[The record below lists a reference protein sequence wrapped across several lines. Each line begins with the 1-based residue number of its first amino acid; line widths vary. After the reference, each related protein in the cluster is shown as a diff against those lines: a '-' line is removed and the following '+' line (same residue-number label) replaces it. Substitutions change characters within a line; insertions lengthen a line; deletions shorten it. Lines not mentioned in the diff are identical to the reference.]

1 MSRNRHGDTALP
13 LLTVLLDAC
22 AIEGAFLAS
31 YWLRFNSTLF
41 DTLGFVREAAPPFRS
56 YVLTSF
62 VIVAAWLLLM
72 QARKMYGVRRAVSL
86 SDELVNVV
94 SVVSLGMLLVMSAAF
109 FYREFS
115 YSRVVVILLFV
126 LAIVFVFAGRVLV
139 HVLERYWHRRG
150 IHLQDAVIIGTEH
163 PASTLFERLHM
174 HPSFGF
180 RVTGYFGNDTLPP
193 TTALGSAPFLGPLA
207 DAPAYIARTGV
218 DLAFIAIRSDEH
230 SALVDVIARCEGYNI
245 TFMMVPDVL
254 EIMTSR
260 VTMHELEGI
269 PLLKIKSVPFTAW
282 GRITKRAF
290 DLLLAGAASV
300 VALPLGAVIAVL
312 IRLDS
317 AGPVF
322 FKQNRIGLDG
332 REFTMLKFRSMKQG
346 SEARDHESGLGM
358 ANDPRRTRLGAI
370 LRATSLDELPQL
382 LNVLRGDMSLVGPRP
397 ERTRYVEQFSESVPK
412 YLDRHRVK
420 AGITGWAQVNGLR
433 GDTSIEERIRY
444 DLFYIENWSLA
455 FDVKILLRTLRAAI
469 STHESRPS

>member
-1 MSRNRHGDTALP
+1 MRKDRHGDTALP
-13 LLTVLLDAC
+13 LLTVLLDAL
-22 AIEGAFLAS
+22 AIEGAFLAA
-31 YWLRFNSTLF
+31 YWLRFESTIF
-41 DTLGFVREAAPPFRS
+41 DALGFVDEAAPPFRS
-56 YVLTSF
+56 YALTSF
-62 VIVAAWLLLM
+62 VIVAAWLLLFR
-72 QARKMYGVRRAVSL
+72 ARRLYGVRRAVSL
-86 SDELVNVV
+86 SDELGNVV
-94 SVVSLGMLLVMSAAF
+94 RVVTLGMLLLLSAAF

-115 YSRVVVILLFV
+115 YSRVVVVLLFV
-126 LAIVFVFAGRVLV
+126 LAILFVFAGRALV
-139 HVLERYWHRRG
+139 RALERRWHRKG
-150 IHLQDAVIIGTEH
+150 IHLQDAVIIGTEE
-163 PASTLFERLHM
+163 PAGTLYERLHM

-180 RVTGYFGNDTLPP
+180 RIAGYFGGASLPP
-193 TTALGSAPFLGPLA
+193 DTPLLRASRLGTLA
-207 DAPAYIARTGV
+207 DAPAYIASTGV
-218 DLAFIAIRSDEH
+218 DLAFISVRPDEH
-230 SALVDVIARCEGYNI
+230 PALVGVITGCEGYNI

-290 DLLLAGAASV
+290 DLAVAGGCCLIALPVGAA
-300 VALPLGAVIAVL
+300 VALL

-317 AGPVF
+317 PGPVF
-322 FKQNRIGLDG
+322 FTQKRIGLDG
-332 REFTMLKFRSMKQG
+332 REFTMLKFRSMRHG
-346 SEARDHESGLGM
+346 AEAQDHEAGLGV
-358 ANDPRRTRLGAI
+358 AQDPRRTRLGKF

-382 LNVLRGDMSLVGPRP
+382 WNVLRGDMSLVGPRP

-455 FDVKILLRTLRAAI
+455 FDIKILLRTLRAAV

>member
-1 MSRNRHGDTALP
+1 MSKPRHGDTALP
-13 LLTVLLDAC
+13 LLTVFLDAI
-22 AIEGAFLAS
+22 AIESAFLAS

-62 VIVAAWLLLM
+62 VIVAAWLMLF

-86 SDELVNVV
+86 SDELVNIVK
-94 SVVSLGMLLVMSAAF
+94 VVSLGILLVLAAAF

-115 YSRVVVILLFV
+115 YSRVVVILLYV
-126 LAIVFVFAGRVLV
+126 LAILFLFTGRALV
-139 HVLERYWHRRG
+139 HALERRWHRRG
-150 IHLQDAVIIGTEH
+150 MHLQDAVIIGTEP
-163 PASTLFERLHM
+163 PAGTLYERLHM

-180 RVTGYFGNDTLPP
+180 RITGYFGDAGP
-193 TTALGSAPFLGPLA
+193 APDMPLNRATRMGTLA
-207 DAPAYIARTGV
+207 DAPAHIARSGV
-218 DLAFIAIRSDEH
+218 DLAFIAVRPDEH
-230 SALVDVIARCEGYNI
+230 PALVDLIARCEGYNI

-290 DLLLAGAASV
+290 DLVVAGAASLI
-300 VALPLGAVIAVL
+300 ALPLGGAIALLV
-312 IRLDS
+312 RLDS
-317 AGPVF
+317 PGPVF
-322 FKQNRIGLDG
+322 FKQKRVGLDN
-332 REFTMLKFRSMKQG
+332 REFTMLKFRSMRQG
-346 SEARDHESGLGM
+346 SEVLDHAAGLGV
-358 ANDPRRTRLGAI
+358 ARDPRRTRLGKI

-382 LNVLRGDMSLVGPRP
+382 LNVLAGDMSLVGPRP
-397 ERTRYVEQFSESVPK
+397 ERTSYVEQFSESVPK

-455 FDVKILLRTLRAAI
+455 FDLKILLRTLRAAI
-469 STHESRPS
+469 TTHESRPS

>member
-1 MSRNRHGDTALP
+1 MNNHRHGDTTLP
-13 LLTVLLDAC
+13 FLTVLLDAL

-41 DTLGFVREAAPPFRS
+41 DTLGFVQEAAPPFRS

-62 VIVAAWLLLM
+62 VIVAAWLLLF

-94 SVVSLGMLLVMSAAF
+94 RVVSLGMLLVLSAAF

-126 LAIVFVFAGRVLV
+126 LAILFVLVGRVLV
-139 HVLERYWHRRG
+139 HMLERRWHRRG
-150 IHLQDAVIIGTEH
+150 IHMQDAVIIGSEH
-163 PASTLFERLHM
+163 PAGTLYDRLHM

-180 RVTGYFGNDTLPP
+180 RIAGYFGNRSPDGRDPLVRATR
-193 TTALGSAPFLGPLA
+193 LGGLA
-207 DAPAYIARTGV
+207 DAPAYVARTGV
-218 DLAFIAIRSDEH
+218 DLAFISIRPDEH
-230 SALVDVIARCEGYNI
+230 PALVDVITRCEGYNI
-245 TFMMVPDVL
+245 TFMMVPDIL
-254 EIMTSR
+254 EVMTSR

-290 DLLLAGAASV
+290 DLVVAGAASLVALPIGAV
-300 VALPLGAVIAVL
+300 VALL
-312 IRLDS
+312 IRLES
-317 AGPVF
+317 PGPVF
-322 FKQNRIGLDG
+322 FRQIRIGLDG

-346 SEARDHESGLGM
+346 SEAQDHQAGLGV
-358 ANDPRRTRLGAI
+358 AHDPRRTRLGRI

-420 AGITGWAQVNGLR
+420 AGITGWAQVNGFR

-455 FDVKILLRTLRAAI
+455 FDLKILLRTLRAAI